1 MKDLREN
8 GIIKE
13 ELYPY
18 KKDKRLNK
26 FMDLSRF
33 TKVQEQDFETAFKE
47 INNGKK
53 ISHWMWYIF
62 PQMQGLGRSSTSQ
75 YYGIKDLNEARSFLD
90 DPYLGGNLK
99 KISRSLLKLEE
110 NNATFIFGK
119 PDDIKLKSCMTLFS
133 LISEDGSIFHQVL
146 EKYFDGRQCKR
157 TLSIIGLN
165 K

>member
-1 MKDLREN
+1 
-8 GIIKE
+8 
-13 ELYPY
+13 
-18 KKDKRLNK
+18 
-26 FMDLSRF
+26 MDLSRF
-33 TKVQEQDFETAFKE
+33 TKAQEQDFKTAFKE
-47 INNGKK
+47 IKNGRK

-62 PQMQGLGRSSTSQ
+62 PQIQGLGKSSTSQ
-75 YYGIKDLNEARSFLD
+75 YYGIKDLNEARAFIN

-99 KISRSLLKLEE
+99 KISMALLELEE
-110 NNATFIFGK
+110 NNAVAIFGK

-133 LISEDGSIFHQVL
+133 CISEDGSIFHKVL